1 MLFTIFLKINYVF
14 SDLVVQLMKLKADPI
29 NTEEEEAEVTTQM
42 NELLDKVKAV
52 ALNTKKSAAVSEDH

>member
-1 MLFTIFLKINYVF
+1 
-14 SDLVVQLMKLKADPI
+14 MKLKADPI